1 MMTNLIEKTILILKK
16 KQRNYLIKK
25 YCKFLNQR
33 AKLTKTANRLIG
45 LP

>member
-1 MMTNLIEKTILILKK
+1 MTNPIRNFILILKK

-25 YCKFLNQR
+25 YAKILGQR
-33 AKLTKTANRLIG
+33 AKSTRTAYRLIG